1 MQKSKTQ
8 SKVADFGEEVGML
21 ENEDD
26 EFISPQ
32 NINTYREEINNIYD
46 TLCEDVNNYQFENL
60 GKQRS
65 FHIYLDE
72 YPNYDL
78 KSIDLDR
85 SDIPS
90 LKPLLINYFKFCLSR
105 SNYYE
110 LNDNLISESPL
121 DPVEAAKSGIKF
133 LNISNCTLTSLA
145 LIPFNQSLTILI
157 LSYNKLNAIT
167 HLDSL

>member
-1 MQKSKTQ
+1 
-8 SKVADFGEEVGML
+8 ML
-21 ENEDD
+21 ENEED

-32 NINTYREEINNIYD
+32 NINSYREEINNIYD

-60 GKQRS
+60 GII
-65 FHIYLDE
+65 FICTPLDE

-105 SNYYE
+105 SNFYE
-110 LNDNLISESPL
+110 LNDNLVSETPL
-121 DPVEAAKSGIKF
+121 DPLQAAKAAIKF
-133 LNISNCTLTSLA
+133 LNISNCTLNSLA
-145 LIPFNQSLTILI
+145 LIPFNQSLIILI
-157 LSYNKLNAIT
+157 LSYNKLNSIT
-167 HLDSL
+167 HLDSLQKLKRLDLSHNEITTL